1 MWKPFILRGS
11 KASGYHPD
19 NILITKGCTGRRIGI
34 PQRIRVTTR
43 NRTHRNYTKCVKSDR
58 VGINLPK
65 LSWKNEKRMRK
76 LEAEYKDVLT
86 EMTAIKGVEEALKKL
101 EGN

>member
-1 MWKPFILRGS
+1 M
-11 KASGYHPD
+11 
-19 NILITKGCTGRRIGI
+19 
-34 PQRIRVTTR
+34 
-43 NRTHRNYTKCVKSDR
+43 
-58 VGINLPK
+58 GINLPN